1 MFQSFLYFLEIRNIV
16 AIDLLMIYQ
25 LLISEVVLITYTKVV
40 SERNIAF
47 Y

>member
-1 MFQSFLYFLEIRNIV
+1 MFQSFYFLEIRNIV